1 MKFKSSF
8 SIEKSASK
16 KCEYRGTP
24 SYPKTNSWKERTDYC
39 SWAEVTCDNII
50 GQVIGLNLSCS
61 WLLGVIPSNSSLFH
75 FPHLQNL
82 SLAFNDLMGS
92 KISSEFAGFTS
103 LMLLNLTFAGFLGQV
118 PPQIKIHNCNQT

>member
-1 MKFKSSF
+1 MKLKSSF

-24 SYPKTNSWKERTDYC
+24 SYPKTNSWKEGTDCC
-39 SWAEVTCDNII
+39 SWDGVTCDNITC
-50 GQVIGLNLSCS
+50 QVIGLDLNCS
-61 WLLGVIPSNSSLFH
+61 WLLGVIPSNINLFH

-103 LMLLNLTFAGFLGQV
+103 LVLLNVTFVGFSGQV
-118 PPQIKIHNCNQT
+118 PPQIKICNCNQT